1 MTNDIQQTKEAIA
14 KLREKEPMC
23 RDCADDGRPLCP
35 NRQLLCEIGHG
46 SLIALAADH
55 TLLQR
60 KLDRAMAS
68 LQLCEAEYSIKEI
81 EEMV

>member
-14 KLREKEPMC
+14 ALRVT
-23 RDCADDGRPLCP
+23 DGWLDRVGYATVGMRL
-35 NRQLLCEIGHG
+35 E
-46 SLIALAADH
+46 SLKALAADH

-60 KLDRAMAS
+60 KLDRALKS
-68 LQLCEAEYSIKEI
+68 VRRDTGYKEAQEI